1 MRLLLT
7 CVFIPGIVSL
17 LVKKLQLVM
26 IRIEMGNYLF
36 ISVWTQPFDQSW
48 DGWWGFN
55 KTEFLF
61 SSLLLMYLI
70 YIILYYR
77 FILFKISASPTMVT
91 TSMKS
96 LCFSNQTEGLNV
108 NVIACGLSNGRIRF
122 YSTWDL
128 TLLREISVQPED
140 SGVGC
145 IISLKFTRD
154 RLYASD
160 TYAKNLY
167 FRISLLAC

>member
-1 MRLLLT
+1 
-7 CVFIPGIVSL
+7 
-17 LVKKLQLVM
+17 
-26 IRIEMGNYLF
+26 
-36 ISVWTQPFDQSW
+36 
-48 DGWWGFN
+48 
-55 KTEFLF
+55 
-61 SSLLLMYLI
+61 MYLI

-91 TSMKS
+91 TTMKS

-154 RLYASD
+154 RLYVSD
-160 TYAKNLY
+160 TYAKIYILESAYSPASLVKSGFSINGQQINSSISGGYLSNLVC
-167 FRISLLAC
+167 FS